1 MPKSLTLEVT
11 TSDGHTEVHANLTQ
25 FPLSFGRDDSS
36 GIQINDSQCSRI
48 HAAIMQSGDGY
59 WLIDEQSTNGTYRED
74 GEKINRIKISSG
86 SRVRIG
92 KCWIKFV
99 VKEVESDQTEIAQP
113 GVRVSG
119 NSLPKPQ
126 IINTPSPPPARG
138 NPIAPPPTPPSSAPP
153 LGAVPKK
160 TGLEPRIDQWIE
172 KLGESRVAFGSGLAW
187 IAFASGVFAASFAD
201 MVSYFIMGWLV
212 CLASAAGSAMITYVF
227 AHLTKKVVPYKT
239 YFLTYISYYA
249 FACFTYELKE
259 NSTSLWPES
268 NLISTVVGAAS
279 EIVLILF
286 FIINLRWI
294 WKVSARNLIGLATLG
309 AVAVLLATSGSLLNS
324 QPRWKRTTSSPS
336 FSVKAKEVP
345 AHFYVSSDQLTNELT
360 QSLDHLEKRAP
371 AADTE

>member
-1 MPKSLTLEVT
+1 
-11 TSDGHTEVHANLTQ
+11 
-25 FPLSFGRDDSS
+25 
-36 GIQINDSQCSRI
+36 
-48 HAAIMQSGDGY
+48 
-59 WLIDEQSTNGTYRED
+59 
-74 GEKINRIKISSG
+74 
-86 SRVRIG
+86 
-92 KCWIKFV
+92 
-99 VKEVESDQTEIAQP
+99 
-113 GVRVSG
+113 
-119 NSLPKPQ
+119 
-126 IINTPSPPPARG
+126 
-138 NPIAPPPTPPSSAPP
+138 
-153 LGAVPKK
+153 
-160 TGLEPRIDQWIE
+160 
-172 KLGESRVAFGSGLAW
+172 
-187 IAFASGVFAASFAD
+187 
-201 MVSYFIMGWLV
+201 
-212 CLASAAGSAMITYVF
+212 MITYVF